1 MSFILIVQIN
11 EATHIKKNKK
21 KKNYSKKK
29 LFISLAEH

>member
-11 EATHIKKNKK
+11 KPTYSEKNKELFK
-21 KKNYSKKK
+21 KFK